1 MNAEIVW
8 RKSSRS
14 TGQGQCVEVATLPD
28 RVMVRDSKN
37 PDGPT
42 LSFTRS
48 DWRAFVHGID
58 TGEFTRS

>member
-1 MNAEIVW
+1 MNTEIVW

-14 TGQGQCVEVATLPD
+14 AQQGQCVEVATLPD

-42 LSFTRS
+42 LSFAQS
-48 DWRAFVHGID
+48 DWRAFVHGLETD
-58 TGEFTRS
+58 TFAQR